1 MQRHHQHEPT
11 PGRIQPSCTG
21 KAAFPTHELASAAAA
36 RMRQRKNGKHGT
48 AQPYHCFICKRYHVG
63 GKAPVYRVQGDA
75 AFKRRRAALREDD
88 GV

>member
-48 AQPYHCFICKRYHVG
+48 AQPYRCRGMADDVYALKDALAHRSLVHRLHLLERMVG
-63 GKAPVYRVQGDA
+63 GTA
-75 AFKRRRAALREDD
+75 A
-88 GV
+88 